1 MSINSIVDI
10 DDYEK
15 YNFHYSN
22 KYEQQRP
29 LQLTTQTLVY
39 PLHMNEKGAREL
51 IYDKQNG
58 KPIASPRSLLMLC
71 INKMINNDKLLKKL
85 NDNYML
91 SANLYNLMF
100 KEAIMFSEFSLIAHL
115 VSIWPSRYLKL
126 SELISSEIINLDI
139 LSKPLFSCG
148 PTILDYVLLGILIS
162 RPCSRLKVI
171 DFTGFHK
178 DLKLTRDIS
187 HLSLLWFKPSN
198 RTCQNIQEK
207 IKSRCS
213 KFAFFF
219 FILLFC
225 LLDLS
230 SKCSLQ
236 IE

>member
-1 MSINSIVDI
+1 
-10 DDYEK
+10 
-15 YNFHYSN
+15 
-22 KYEQQRP
+22 
-29 LQLTTQTLVY
+29 
-39 PLHMNEKGAREL
+39 
-51 IYDKQNG
+51 
-58 KPIASPRSLLMLC
+58 
-71 INKMINNDKLLKKL
+71 
-85 NDNYML
+85 
-91 SANLYNLMF
+91 
-100 KEAIMFSEFSLIAHL
+100 MFSEFSLIAHL

-126 SELISSEIINLDI
+126 SELISNEIINLDI

-213 KFAFFF
+213 KFTFLKHSSFVTGFELKICFNSNRFRLICAQTVFGQLQRNLSRIRPFDKPRAKHGY
-219 FILLFC
+219 ILF
-225 LLDLS
+225 DQS
-230 SKCSLQ
+230 SHFN
-236 IE
+236 I